1 MFVNHDEN
9 NNPVLINIQNIEL
22 YTECDLK
29 KRLFLPHNFEFLE
42 K

>member
-1 MFVNHDEN
+1 MFEKVDVNN
-9 NNPVLINIQNIEL
+9 KPVLINIQNIEL